1 MEDSGIRV
9 VPKTDHGELEGFCLK
24 GRRPEDVMEW
34 AHATLAMAHF
44 LINNAASAITDPI
57 FFGLYDDPL
66 RLMDDTLVDIPVV
79 EIGFKNID
87 KVNFG
92 AFALG
97 GALIRAEKD
106 MGVGALLVPG
116 APQIGMGHRASVV
129 HIDTE
134 GVVHRMF
141 TDDNASTHIDPDIA
155 VLSSLLLNEY

>member
-44 LINNAASAITDPI
+44 LIRNAASSIHEPI

-79 EIGFKNID
+79 EIGVENIE
-87 KVNFG
+87 NISFG

-97 GALIRAEKD
+97 GALIRSEKD

-129 HIDTE
+129 HIDSD